1 MKKRKW
7 EKIQQQKV
15 KVKKYKML
23 ILRSKFGFI
32 KIIYVIFEI
41 PF

>member
-32 KIIYVIFEI
+32 KIIYYVGVPI
-41 PF
+41 